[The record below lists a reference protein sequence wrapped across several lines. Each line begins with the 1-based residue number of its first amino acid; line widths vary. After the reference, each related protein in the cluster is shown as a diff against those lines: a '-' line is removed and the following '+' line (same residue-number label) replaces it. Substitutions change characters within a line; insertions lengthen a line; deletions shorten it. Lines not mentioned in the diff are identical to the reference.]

1 MMNFKNKESGFSF
14 VEVMIAFAIVAIM
27 MTSIFATQGS
37 LLAAVVRRSH
47 TMARLFF
54 AKQFMINSAFSVPS
68 ENSTV
73 TLEKKLDDPETFLT
87 YTVKPVS
94 PESVFAKLPD
104 LYVQKVELRW
114 QQEGKEQ
121 KDYLIS
127 FMFKPK
133 PPEKKPE
140 EAKKVQS

>member
-14 VEVMIAFAIVAIM
+14 IEVLIAFAIVAIL

-37 LLAAVVRRSH
+37 LLANVVRRSH
-47 TMARLFF
+47 NMARLFF
-54 AKQFMINSAFSVPS
+54 AQQFMINSGFAITS
-68 ENSTV
+68 ENITV

-104 LYVQKVELRW
+104 LYVQKIELRW
-114 QQEGKEQ
+114 KQEGKEQ

-140 EAKKVQS
+140 EAQKAQT

>member
-37 LLAAVVRRSH
+37 LLATVVRRSH
-47 TMARLFF
+47 NLARLFF
-54 AKQFMINSAFSVPS
+54 AKQFMINSAFYVPS

-73 TLEKKLDDPETFLT
+73 TLEEKLDDPETFLT
-87 YTVKPVS
+87 YTAKPVS

-104 LYVQKVELRW
+104 LYVQKVEFRW